1 MNPHRAQLILRYE
14 RGMDRELVR
23 GALCLTLPPRYAELR
38 ELGLTSGHPP
48 RKAVLGPLLRQWG
61 VQHPPPRGWRT
72 TLILRRLRI
81 DNMVARRRL
90 TNETQ

>member
-1 MNPHRAQLILRYE
+1 
-14 RGMDRELVR
+14 MDRELVR
-23 GALCLTLPPRYAELR
+23 GALCLTPPPRYSELR
-38 ELGLTSGHPP
+38 ELGLTGGRAP
-48 RKAVLGPLLRQWG
+48 RKAVLEPLLRQWG
-61 VQHPPPRGWRT
+61 VLHPPPAGWRT